1 MFKRITTVSSTLPS
15 DSDPRARQQLGAVR
29 LLLGLLAEEFL
40 GLWVVNQ
47 DLRQVLLIQ
56 DEEVSKSMRLH
67 VGRPSVPSASRQQTD
82 QSQTSER
89 ERQTDVIISLN
100 ANMLAGGI
108 SSEEHVQDRSG
119 SKNVAVSIRDAMNVK
134 LSVLISS
141 PAGCPTSSLLIG

>member
-56 DEEVSKSMRLH
+56 DEEVSKSMCLH
-67 VGRPSVPSASRQQTD
+67 VGCPSVPSASRQQTD

-89 ERQTDVIISLN
+89 ERQ
-100 ANMLAGGI
+100 ML
-108 SSEEHVQDRSG
+108 
-119 SKNVAVSIRDAMNVK
+119 
-134 LSVLISS
+134 
-141 PAGCPTSSLLIG
+141 LLVCMLTC